1 MSQKRRRNK
10 QLSEEEIREM
20 ELFLNRNNVEEDK
33 IFSTISINI
42 KCKTENQKRLV
53 NSIKQ
58 NEITICSGLPGSGKT
73 FLSCAEALKLI
84 KSRPK
89 YKRIVLVKSI
99 TPLKN
104 EEIGHLPGDLKEK
117 MAPIMESFTDNI
129 RKLIGRSRMEKLIE
143 LGVIEIVPIAFARGR
158 SIDNSVILIDEAQNI
173 SMDNLRTL
181 MTRIGNDSKMVIM
194 GDVRQKDMRNK
205 KDSSLEIVL
214 NKFKNVEGFG
224 TVELR
229 NPEDVV
235 RNKIIKVIEDVF
247 ENINE
252 SIIYQNGKAI

>member
-1 MSQKRRRNK
+1 MSRKGSRRRNN
-10 QLSEEEIREM
+10 QLSEQDIQEIEEFVYSR
-20 ELFLNRNNVEEDK
+20 NVEEEK
-33 IFSTISINI
+33 FLQTMSINI
-42 KCKTENQKRLV
+42 KCKTENQKKLV

-84 KSRPK
+84 KTRPK
-89 YKRIVLVKSI
+89 YKRLVLVKSI

-129 RKLIGRSRMEKLIE
+129 RKLIGKTRMEKLIE

-173 SMDNLRTL
+173 SLDNIRTL
-181 MTRIGNDSKMVIM
+181 MTRIGDNSKMVIM
-194 GDVRQKDMRNK
+194 GDVKQKDIRNK
-205 KDSSLEIVL
+205 RDSSLEIVL
-214 NKFKNVEGFG
+214 NKFNNVEGFG
-224 TVELR
+224 CVELR
-229 NPEDVV
+229 SPEDVV
-235 RNKIIKVIEDVF
+235 RNPIIKIVEQIFDDME
-247 ENINE
+247 EGN
-252 SIIYQNGKAI
+252 

>member
-10 QLSEEEIREM
+10 QLSEEDIKEM
-20 ELFLNRNNVEEDK
+20 ETFLNRNNIEEDK
-33 IFSTISINI
+33 LFSTISINV
-42 KCKTENQKRLV
+42 KCKTENQKKLV

-73 FLSCAEALKLI
+73 FLSCAESLKLI
-84 KSRPK
+84 KSRPR

-99 TPLKN
+99 VPLKN

-129 RKLIGRSRMEKLIE
+129 RKLIGMSRMEKLME

-158 SIDNSVILIDEAQNI
+158 SIDNSIILIDEAQNI
-173 SMDNLRTL
+173 SMDNIRTL

-194 GDVRQKDMRNK
+194 GDVRQKDIRNK

-229 NPEDVV
+229 DPEDVV

-247 ENINE
+247 ESITNSNE
-252 SIIYQNGKAI
+252 VQRVNT

>member
-1 MSQKRRRNK
+1 MSKRKYK
-10 QLSEEEIREM
+10 QIPEEDILQM
-20 ELFLNRNNVEEDK
+20 EQYLNRNNVEEEK
-33 IFSTISINI
+33 VFSTLSVNI
-42 KCKTENQKRLV
+42 KCKTENQKKLV

-73 FLSCAEALKLI
+73 FLSCAEALKLVKG
-84 KSRPK
+84 KSRF
-89 YKRIVLVKSI
+89 KRIVLVKSI

-129 RKLIGRSRMEKLIE
+129 RKVIGRSRMEKLME

-158 SIDNSVILIDEAQNI
+158 SIDNSIILIDEAQNI
-173 SMDNLRTL
+173 SMDNIRTL
-181 MTRIGNDSKMVIM
+181 MTRIGSDSKMVIM
-194 GDVRQKDMRNK
+194 GDVRQKDIRNK

-214 NKFKNVEGFG
+214 NKFKDVEGFG

-229 NPEDVV
+229 DPEDVV
-235 RNKIIKVIEDVF
+235 RNPIIKVIEDIF
-247 ENINE
+247 EKIEN
-252 SIIYQNGKAI
+252 

>member
-1 MSQKRRRNK
+1 MSKRK
-10 QLSEEEIREM
+10 YKEIPEEEIIEM
-20 ELFLNRNNVEEDK
+20 EQYLNRNNIEEDK
-33 IFSTISINI
+33 LFSTISINI
-42 KCKTENQKRLV
+42 KCKSENQKKLV

-73 FLSCAEALKLI
+73 FLSCAEALKLVKN
-84 KSRPK
+84 KSK

-99 TPLKN
+99 VPLKN

-129 RKLIGRSRMEKLIE
+129 RKIVGRARMEKLME

-158 SIDNSVILIDEAQNI
+158 SIDNSIILIDETQNI
-173 SMDNLRTL
+173 SMDNIRTL
-181 MTRIGNDSKMVIM
+181 MTRIGSNSKMVIM
-194 GDVRQKDMRNK
+194 GDVRQKDIRNK

-214 NKFKNVEGFG
+214 NKFKSVEGFG

-229 NPEDVV
+229 DPEDVV
-235 RNKIIKVIEDVF
+235 RNPIIKVIEDVF
-247 ENINE
+247 E
-252 SIIYQNGKAI
+252 SIINHNNNGKVHV

>member
-1 MSQKRRRNK
+1 MGNRRKSK
-10 QLSEEEIREM
+10 QLSEEEIEEM
-20 ELFLNRNNVEEDK
+20 EFFLNRNNIEEEK
-33 IFSTISINI
+33 VFQTITVHI
-42 KCKTENQKRLV
+42 KCKTENQKKLV

-99 TPLKN
+99 TALKG
-104 EEIGHLPGDLKEK
+104 EEIGHLPGDLVDK

-158 SIDNSVILIDEAQNI
+158 SIDNSIILIDEAQNI
-173 SMDNLRTL
+173 SMDNIRTL
-181 MTRIGNDSKMVIM
+181 MTRIGDNSKMVIM
-194 GDVRQKDMRNK
+194 GDVRQKDIRNK
-205 KDSSLEIVL
+205 KDSSLEVVL
-214 NKFKNVEGFG
+214 QKFKDVEGFG
-224 TVELR
+224 CVELR
-229 NPEDVV
+229 NPNDVV
-235 RNKIIKVIEDVF
+235 RNPIIKKIEEVF
-247 ENINE
+247 ENLE
-252 SIIYQNGKAI
+252 K

>member
-1 MSQKRRRNK
+1 MRRRKYK
-10 QLSEEEIREM
+10 QIPEEDILQM
-20 ELFLNRNNVEEDK
+20 EQYLNRNNVEEEK
-33 IFSTISINI
+33 VFSTLSVNI
-42 KCKTENQKRLV
+42 KCKTENQKKLV

-73 FLSCAEALKLI
+73 FLSCAEALKLVKG
-84 KSRPK
+84 KSRF
-89 YKRIVLVKSI
+89 KRIVLVKSI

-104 EEIGHLPGDLKEK
+104 EDIGHLPGDLKEK

-129 RKLIGRSRMEKLIE
+129 RKVIGRSRMEKLIE

-158 SIDNSVILIDEAQNI
+158 SIDNSIILIDEAQNI
-173 SMDNLRTL
+173 SMDNIRTL

-194 GDVRQKDMRNK
+194 GDVRQKDIRNK

-235 RNKIIKVIEDVF
+235 RNPIIKVIEDVF
-247 ENINE
+247 ENIE
-252 SIIYQNGKAI
+252 D

>member
-10 QLSEEEIREM
+10 QLSEEDIKEM
-20 ELFLNRNNVEEDK
+20 ETFLNRNNIEEDK
-33 IFSTISINI
+33 LFSTISINV
-42 KCKTENQKRLV
+42 KCKTENQKKLV

-73 FLSCAEALKLI
+73 FLSCAESLKLI
-84 KSRPK
+84 KSRPR

-99 TPLKN
+99 VPLKN

-129 RKLIGRSRMEKLIE
+129 RKLIGMSRMEKLME

-158 SIDNSVILIDEAQNI
+158 SIDNSIILIDEAQNI
-173 SMDNLRTL
+173 SMDNIRTL

-194 GDVRQKDMRNK
+194 GDVRQKDIRNK

-229 NPEDVV
+229 DPEDVV

-247 ENINE
+247 EGITE
-252 SIIYQNGKAI
+252 SKILQNGKMN